1 MNENLQFLQ
10 ALKDVSDEDFN
21 EDMNSISLT
30 GEHEFSD
37 KFNRKMKKLI
47 ARQKKQYFR
56 FVSTAGRRAA
66 CIILAVV
73 VISASALSVEA
84 VRNAVYDFIIKIF
97 SNHSVVTTESGTDDG
112 YPTSIEEKYYISKL
126 PAGFEQAQYGETDNS
141 ISVFYSNGKKGIL
154 FDQNVK
160 GDHKIYMDNE
170 RTDFTK
176 IEIDGQEYL
185 LFESDTDV
193 TCIWDN
199 GRYILSISSNLDK
212 EIVIDLCKSTKLQ
225 K

>member
-1 MNENLQFLQ
+1 MNENTLFIQ
-10 ALKDVSDEDFN
+10 ALKDVIDEDYN
-21 EDMNSISLT
+21 ADMEAISLND
-30 GEHEFSD
+30 EHEFSD
-37 KFNRKMKKLI
+37 KHNKKMKKLI
-47 ARQKKQYFR
+47 IRQSRPYFKLI
-56 FVSTAGRRAA
+56 V
-66 CIILAVV
+66 L
-73 VISASALSVEA
+73 SASALSVEA

-126 PAGFEQAQYGETDNS
+126 PAGFEQTQYGETDNS

-212 EIVIDLCKSTKLQ
+212 ETVIDLCKSTKLQ

>member
-1 MNENLQFLQ
+1 MNENTLFIQ
-10 ALKDVSDEDFN
+10 ALKDVIDEDYN
-21 EDMNSISLT
+21 ADMEAISLND
-30 GEHEFSD
+30 EHEFSD
-37 KFNRKMKKLI
+37 KHNKKMKKLI
-47 ARQKKQYFR
+47 IRQSRPYFKLI
-56 FVSTAGRRAA
+56 STASRRAA
-66 CIILAVV
+66 CV
-73 VISASALSVEA
+73 
-84 VRNAVYDFIIKIF
+84 NAVYDFIIKIF

-126 PAGFEQAQYGETDNS
+126 PAGFEQTQYGETDNS

-212 EIVIDLCKSTKLQ
+212 ETVIDLCKSTKLQ

>member
-1 MNENLQFLQ
+1 MKQIIVFQF
-10 ALKDVSDEDFN
+10 
-21 EDMNSISLT
+21 
-30 GEHEFSD
+30 
-37 KFNRKMKKLI
+37 
-47 ARQKKQYFR
+47 
-56 FVSTAGRRAA
+56 
-66 CIILAVV
+66 
-73 VISASALSVEA
+73 
-84 VRNAVYDFIIKIF
+84 FIQM
-97 SNHSVVTTESGTDDG
+97 
-112 YPTSIEEKYYISKL
+112 
-126 PAGFEQAQYGETDNS
+126 A
-141 ISVFYSNGKKGIL
+141 KKGIL

-160 GDHKIYMDNE
+160 CDHKIYMDNE

-199 GRYILSISSNLDK
+199 GRDILSISSNLDK

>member
-126 PAGFEQAQYGETDNS
+126 PAGFEQTQYGETDNS
-141 ISVFYSNGKKGIL
+141 ISVFL
-154 FDQNVK
+154 FK
-160 GDHKIYMDNE
+160 
-170 RTDFTK
+170 
-176 IEIDGQEYL
+176 
-185 LFESDTDV
+185 
-193 TCIWDN
+193 W
-199 GRYILSISSNLDK
+199 
-212 EIVIDLCKSTKLQ
+212 Q
-225 K
+225 KRNFI